1 MALTRKFLS
10 ALGIE
15 PDKVDEI
22 ITAHTDTV
30 DALKEQRDQFKA
42 DAEKLQTVQKELD
55 DIKKASEGQDGTNP
69 FEVKYNELVKEY
81 EQYKLDVEAK
91 QVKANKENAYRKL
104 LVDAGVSE
112 KRIDSILKV
121 TDLDSYTLDENGK
134 FTDEKNV
141 ADSIKTEWADFIV
154 KTQTQGVNTA
164 TPPNNNGQKS
174 TMTKADILAIKDGVE
189 RRKAIAENPTLFGL
203 DK

>member
-15 PDKVDEI
+15 ADKVDEI

-30 DALKEQRDQFKA
+30 DALKEQRDQYKA
-42 DAEKLQTVQKELD
+42 EAEKLPKVQGELD
-55 DIKKASEGQDGTNP
+55 ELKKASEGQDGTNP

-81 EQYKLDVEAK
+81 EKYKLDVEAK
-91 QVKANKENAYRKL
+91 QLKATKESAYRKL

-112 KRIDSILKV
+112 KRVDSILKI
-121 TDLDSYTLDENGK
+121 TNLDEIQVDENGK
-134 FTDEKNV
+134 VIDEAK
-141 ADSIKTEWADFIV
+141 ALDSIKTEWSDFIV
-154 KTQTQGVNTA
+154 TTQKQGVNTA

-174 TMTKADILAIKDGVE
+174 TMTKADILAIKDGAE

-203 DK
+203 E